1 MTTLSF
7 LVPNTLAGLSQWSSP
22 GPQGKT
28 SEEPQYMGLTGIS
41 DGAFKAESCYLPKLT
56 LAQAGSPV
64 PNAHSPQL
72 AF

>member
-1 MTTLSF
+1 
-7 LVPNTLAGLSQWSSP
+7 
-22 GPQGKT
+22 
-28 SEEPQYMGLTGIS
+28 MGLTGIS

-56 LAQAGSPV
+56 LAHAGSPV